1 MKWKLYTFPGSYD
14 VLTMSSLQLQTLLGT
29 ISDLWLPV
37 FPTAQKWQVKPKET
51 RTACCWMGSLSLASS
66 NFKLLALSVATAL
79 ATAPYPP
86 ADNFSDRSA
95 GTSKQLYPCAVT
107 GIPRYY
113 QLPSLKTCYFKSG
126 ASTKII
132 LLISEAKKTLKA
144 QISNVSQTI
153 SGWCLC
159 PSHISSKAPGQ

>member
-1 MKWKLYTFPGSYD
+1 MRWELCMCSQRYN
-14 VLTMSSLQLQTLLGT
+14 VLTRSSMQLQTLLGT
-29 ISDLWLPV
+29 ISDSWLPTS
-37 FPTAQKWQVKPKET
+37 PAAQRWQVKPTET
-51 RTACCWMGSLSLASS
+51 RGACCWMSSLPPASG

-79 ATAPYPP
+79 VTAPYPP
-86 ADNFSDRSA
+86 ADDFSDHSA
-95 GTSKQLYPCAVT
+95 GTSKQLYPCAAA
-107 GIPRYY
+107 GIPKYY

-159 PSHISSKAPGQ
+159 PSRISSKAPGQ